1 MANSGCNTNGSQFFL
16 LFKEAKHL
24 DLKHSV
30 FGRVVGGLANL
41 DKMEEVIFTT
51 TIHVVMRYATSY
63 VVCEFEL
70 LILCYRMRH
79 QQLKQLYSCVIIVII
94 IIIIIIL
101 CTYHDW

>member
-41 DKMEEVIFTT
+41 DKMEEVIQFTT

-63 VVCEFEL
+63 VTIQFY
-70 LILCYRMRH
+70 LCMRN
-79 QQLKQLYSCVIIVII
+79 
-94 IIIIIIL
+94 
-101 CTYHDW
+101 